1 MTRPLAALALCAAL
15 TGCASLPQAAS
26 SKETFAL
33 CQAVDAVTTYAIV
46 SKGGTELNPLMA
58 GLMKH
63 GWLPFVGFKAALVWM
78 VYHFQPA
85 PNVQVAFNVAACA
98 PIPYNLGNL

>member
-1 MTRPLAALALCAAL
+1 MTRHLAALALCAAL

-63 GWLPFVGFKAALVWM
+63 GWLPFIGFKAALVWM
-78 VYHFQPA
+78 VYQFQPA
-85 PNVQVAFNVAACA
+85 PNVQTAFNVAACV
-98 PIPYNLGNL
+98 PMIHNVPHL

>member
-1 MTRPLAALALCAAL
+1 
-15 TGCASLPQAAS
+15 
-26 SKETFAL
+26 
-33 CQAVDAVTTYAIV
+33 
-46 SKGGTELNPLMA
+46 MA